1 MENTINMG
9 KIIISLKLLGEQHFV
24 NTALFHADLLAE
36 EKGLNKELLSLEIS
50 AAKSGVAFKEVFER
64 HFKEELKL
72 LI

>member
-36 EKGLNKELLSLEIS
+36 EKGLNKELLS
-50 AAKSGVAFKEVFER
+50 KNDK
-64 HFKEELKL
+64 LKNKIVEDEDL
-72 LI
+72 